1 MGSVEETR
9 LLELTLSTEQ
19 LLDNYVPENVREA
32 VYALYA
38 AHITGGLR
46 ALMLT
51 TLPHIHEA
59 VRPFFEDLS
68 WMHSED
74 ATSREIVDRD
84 NKLSERMYCVVAE
97 WLRCAVREH
106 LSDVI
111 MYKDKPKKL
120 YRFCD
125 DVPVT
130 TQRDMQRFGSD
141 GDVWFIPRGS
151 NKFTPEQI
159 KSIQRTFT
167 ALSKYQ
173 GLEVER
179 KTVGNLAHPS
189 AWGYYP
195 PPADTHCAPTWE
207 SHVADVYQVWP
218 AHTLGSPQDPRPQ
231 LFANLRKAYY
241 DVG

>member
-32 VYALYA
+32 VYALYSTRVLPGNGWRPLA
-38 AHITGGLR
+38 PTA
-46 ALMLT
+46 
-51 TLPHIHEA
+51 LPHIHEA

-130 TQRDMQRFGSD
+130 TQRDMQRLGSD
-141 GDVWFIPRGS
+141 GDVWYIPRAS
-151 NKFTPEQI
+151 NKFTPELV

-167 ALSKYQ
+167 SLSKYE

-179 KTVGNLAHPS
+179 KTIRSVLTAPLFNHE
-189 AWGYYP
+189 
-195 PPADTHCAPTWE
+195 PTWE
-207 SHVADVYQVWP
+207 SHVASIYRTWP